1 MAVNDLQKIKTQFG
15 IIGNSESLNKAIEIA
30 TVVAPTMLSVLIT
43 GENGS
48 GKESIA
54 KIVHTLSK
62 CKHGNFI
69 SINCGAIPEG
79 TIDAEL
85 FGNEKGAFTGAVATR
100 KGYFEEANNGTIFL
114 DEIGE
119 MPLNTQ
125 TKLLRVLENNEIIKV
140 GSSKVQKVNV
150 RIVAATNVN
159 LLQAIQKGKFR
170 EDLYYRINTIP
181 IIIPPLRE
189 RQDDILL
196 LAKKFSND
204 YAIVYNRKP
213 ISFDSEASE
222 VLKHYSF
229 PGNVRQLK
237 NIIFQISALE
247 KNDLINKKTIEK
259 YLPTQQLVKVCCNEE
274 DDKKNNYLVELE
286 FLYKMLLESKTEISN
301 IKNLLTHMLQEFP
314 MNEKL
319 LAAYTNLLSPNY
331 DPTKNSQTVKH
342 LLKNHDNKL
351 K

>member
-1 MAVNDLQKIKTQFG
+1 MSVADLQKIKSQFG
-15 IIGNSESLNKAIEIA
+15 IVGNSEALNKAIEIA
-30 TVVAPTMLSVLIT
+30 SVVAPTMLSVLIT

-54 KIVHTLSK
+54 KIVHNFSK
-62 CKHGNFI
+62 CKHGNFV

-100 KGYFEEANNGTIFL
+100 KGYFEEANNGTIL

-159 LLQAIQKGKFR
+159 LIQAIQKGKFR
-170 EDLYYRINTIP
+170 EDLYYRVNTIP

-189 RQDDILL
+189 RKDDILI

-204 YAIVYNRKP
+204 YAITYNCKP
-213 ISFDSEASE
+213 ISFDKEAE
-222 VLKHYSF
+222 DVLKNYSF
-229 PGNVRQLK
+229 PGNIRQLK

-247 KNDLINKKTIEK
+247 GGNIIGKKTMEK
-259 YLPTQQLVKVCCNEE
+259 YLPNQQLVKVTPNEE
-274 DDKKNNYLVELE
+274 IKKNEYLVELE
-286 FLYKMLLESKTEISN
+286 LLYKMILESKTEIAN
-301 IKNLLTHMLQEFP
+301 IKNLLTHILKEFP
-314 MNEKL
+314 MSDKL
-319 LAAYTNLLSPNY
+319 LADFKKLLSN
-331 DPTKNSQTVKH
+331 NSNSSQH
-342 LLKNHDNKL
+342 LLENKENL

>member
-1 MAVNDLQKIKTQFG
+1 M
-15 IIGNSESLNKAIEIA
+15 
-30 TVVAPTMLSVLIT
+30 
-43 GENGS
+43 
-48 GKESIA
+48 
-54 KIVHTLSK
+54 
-62 CKHGNFI
+62 
-69 SINCGAIPEG
+69 
-79 TIDAEL
+79 

-159 LLQAIQKGKFR
+159 LLQAIQKGQFR

-181 IIIPPLRE
+181 IFIPPLRE
-189 RQDDILL
+189 RPDDILI

-204 YAIVYNRKP
+204 FAVTYNRKP
-213 ISFDSEASE
+213 ICFDNEAE
-222 VLKHYSF
+222 IILKNYSF

-247 KNDLINKKTIEK
+247 KNDVVDKKIIEK
-259 YLPTQQLVKVCCNEE
+259 YLPSQQLIKVDKDEK
-274 DDKKNNYLVELE
+274 KKNSDYLVELE
-286 FLYKMLLESKTEISN
+286 FLYKMILESKTEISN

-319 LAAYTNLLSPNY
+319 STAFTNLLS
-331 DPTKNSQTVKH
+331 TNSTAAKH
-342 LLKNHDNKL
+342 LLEDKKDKL

>member
-1 MAVNDLQKIKTQFG
+1 MAVDDLQKIKTQFG

-54 KIVHTLSK
+54 KIVHSLSK
-62 CKHGNFI
+62 GKHGNFI

-85 FGNEKGAFTGAVATR
+85 FGNEKGAFTGAIATR

-189 RQDDILL
+189 RQDDILI

-204 YAIVYNRKP
+204 YAITYSRKP
-213 ISFDSEASE
+213 ITFDKEAE
-222 VLKHYSF
+222 ELLKNYSF
-229 PGNVRQLK
+229 PGNVRQLR

-247 KNDLINKKTIEK
+247 KNELIDKKTLEK
-259 YLPTQQLVKVCCNEE
+259 YLPTHQLMKVDCNEE
-274 DDKKNNYLVELE
+274 QKKNDYLIELE

-301 IKNLLTHMLQEFP
+301 IKNLLTRMLQEFP
-314 MNEKL
+314 MDDKL
-319 LAAYTNLLSPNY
+319 LAAYTSLLSSNSSVV
-331 DPTKNSQTVKH
+331 KNSQSVKH
-342 LLKNHDNKL
+342 LLETNGNKL